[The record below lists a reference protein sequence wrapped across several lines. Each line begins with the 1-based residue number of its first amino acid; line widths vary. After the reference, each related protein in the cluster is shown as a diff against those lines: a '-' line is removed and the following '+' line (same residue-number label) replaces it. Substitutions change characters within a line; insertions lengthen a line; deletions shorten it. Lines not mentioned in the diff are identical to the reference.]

1 MKFETKDWINIIISL
16 MITIGIY
23 YAYYYLNEGIGTIL
37 LPILFFVVLIYLK
50 LSDMEKRK

>member
-1 MKFETKDWINIIISL
+1 MKFGMKDWINIVISL
-16 MITIGIY
+16 IITAGIY
-23 YAYYYLNEGIGTIL
+23 YAYNYLNEGIGTIL